1 MERRERENHQVSLP
15 HLLLLEEEEEEETS
29 MVGNLNIEFLELQGC
44 ADQTSAS
51 RSSRVVRALF
61 ARCSYASRVVRTL
74 LALVV
79 RTFNF

>member
-15 HLLLLEEEEEEETS
+15 HLLLLEEEEEEEEEEETS

-61 ARCSYASRVVRTL
+61 LRFARCSYAART
-74 LALVV
+74 
-79 RTFNF
+79 RSSHF